1 MENKKSMFNLAAN
14 VLVALSSVIITS
26 ISFVFFGEPNPPQ

>member
-1 MENKKSMFNLAAN
+1 MKNKKSMFNLTAN

-26 ISFVFFGEPNPPQ
+26 ISYVFLGEPNPPK